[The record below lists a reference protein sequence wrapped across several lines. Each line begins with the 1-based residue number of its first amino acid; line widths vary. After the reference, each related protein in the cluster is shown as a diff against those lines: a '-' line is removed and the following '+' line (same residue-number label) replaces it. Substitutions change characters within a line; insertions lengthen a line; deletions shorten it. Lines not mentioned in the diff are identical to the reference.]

1 MMRLAAILALSLSAA
16 ACATAPPARIAAC
29 PAGESQIRVA
39 QLFLGASTTGRLSER
54 ALRRFVDQEV
64 TPRFPDGVSV
74 VDGGPQW
81 TGRNEGLIRDSAKVV
96 LIALPDSGDARARVE
111 AVRDAYRAR
120 FGLDSFV
127 AIPPAS
133 CMAV

>member
-1 MMRLAAILALSLSAA
+1 MKRLIGPLALALCLG
-16 ACATAPPARIAAC
+16 ACATGPYRVAAC
-29 PAGESQIRVA
+29 PTGESQVRIA
-39 QLFLGASTTGRLSER
+39 QLFLGASSHGRVSDR
-54 ALRRFVDQEV
+54 ALRRFVDQEI

-81 TGRNEGLIRDSAKVV
+81 TGKSDGLIRDSAKVV
-96 LIALPDSGDARARVE
+96 LIALPASGDAHRRVQ

-127 AIPPAS
+127 AIPPAT
-133 CMAV
+133 CMAI